1 MIQSPFYISLA
12 GVFGLLAV
20 GLYGLLASRNLIK
33 MIIALQIMV
42 KAALLGIVAA
52 GNLRQQINTAQ
63 SLAITVIVADTIVA
77 LLDKRIPGL
86 AGQVEMRDVATPGTY
101 ERYTGQWKGSFE
113 GWNMNPKTFGM
124 RMSKQ
129 LPGLANFLMTGQWVE
144 PGGSIMSVAVSGRN
158 AIQIICRKD
167 RKTFAAR
174 AS

>member
-52 GNLRQQINTAQ
+52 GNLSQQINTAQ

-77 LLDKRIPGL
+77 VIGMAFAVKARRHVGSLDIYDLSSLRG
-86 AGQVEMRDVATPGTY
+86 
-101 ERYTGQWKGSFE
+101 
-113 GWNMNPKTFGM
+113 
-124 RMSKQ
+124 
-129 LPGLANFLMTGQWVE
+129 
-144 PGGSIMSVAVSGRN
+144 
-158 AIQIICRKD
+158 
-167 RKTFAAR
+167 
-174 AS
+174 